1 MSQAKHDV
9 KDKNQLLS
17 LIKKYPAGIA
27 AVDLKDAYPNVMDDL
42 QVCFWVLETKAVI
55 IINDFFFSRLSLC
68 IIYCAGS
75 ESFKTHMVPVKR

>member
-42 QVCFWVLETKAVI
+42 QVL
-55 IINDFFFSRLSLC
+55 L
-68 IIYCAGS
+68 GS
-75 ESFKTHMVPVKR
+75 

>member
-1 MSQAKHDV
+1 MFFFFFFAYNQSLCHVHQAKHDV

-42 QVCFWVLETKAVI
+42 QVHPFCFLKPRQLLLMIVL
-55 IINDFFFSRLSLC
+55 LC
-68 IIYCAGS
+68 
-75 ESFKTHMVPVKR
+75 